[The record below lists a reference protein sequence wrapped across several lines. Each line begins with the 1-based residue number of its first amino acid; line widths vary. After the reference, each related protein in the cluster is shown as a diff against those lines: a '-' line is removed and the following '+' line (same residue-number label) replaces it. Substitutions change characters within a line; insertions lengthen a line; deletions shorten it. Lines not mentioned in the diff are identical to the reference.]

1 MAQTQPPASWIKAQE
16 EGLQAA
22 PPALDWDAPVARR
35 GRLRL
40 RTLVMLRWLS
50 VLGQLT
56 AVLIAYFRFHFQFHL
71 GLCLAVIAVSASVN
85 IVLSLALPGRH
96 VARDWEATAEL
107 GFDIVQLGA
116 LLGLT
121 GGLANPFCLLLIAPA
136 TVGAASLPS
145 RQVATVISIAILT
158 VLAVSF
164 YGLPLPSPT
173 GRPILLPHY
182 YEIAVWTALM
192 TGILFTAGYAWQAA
206 AEGARM
212 ELALAATQSV
222 LAREQRLSA
231 LGGLAA
237 AAAHELG
244 TPLATIQVVAKELL
258 RNSPA
263 DDPVADDARLLMQQ
277 AERCRDILRSLSQR
291 PDADDIVYAR
301 LGFAQL
307 LDEISEPYRMIGPA
321 ILTSVQGPPG
331 EFVPDVHRV
340 PEAIHA
346 LSSFVENGADFAAT
360 EVRVEGRFDAEN
372 IEVEIRDDGPGFS
385 PDVLVKLGE
394 PYVTSRPSGEGSRSH
409 HQGMGLGFFIA
420 KTLLERSGATVAFGN
435 DRHGGA
441 VIHVKWPRSRIEA
454 PDQG

>member
-1 MAQTQPPASWIKAQE
+1 MAQTQPLAFWIKEQE
-16 EGLQAA
+16 GELQDA
-22 PPALDWDAPVARR
+22 PPALDWDAPVTRR

-56 AVLIAYFRFHFQFHL
+56 AVLLAYFRFHFQFHL

-85 IVLSLALPGRH
+85 VVLSLALPGRH
-96 VARDWEATAEL
+96 IAKDWEATAEL

-121 GGLANPFCLLLIAPA
+121 GGLSNPFCMLLIAPA

-158 VLAVSF
+158 VLAV
-164 YGLPLPSPT
+164 GLFGLALPSRS
-173 GRPILLPHY
+173 GRPIRLPHY
-182 YEIAVWTALM
+182 YEVAVWTALM
-192 TGILFTAGYAWQAA
+192 TGILFTAGYAWQSA

-212 ELALAATQSV
+212 ELALAATQTV

-258 RNSPA
+258 RNSPP

-277 AERCRDILRSLSQR
+277 AERCRDILKSLAHR

-301 LGFAQL
+301 LGLAQL
-307 LDEISEPYRMIGPA
+307 LEEISDPYRLIGPA
-321 ILTSVQGPPG
+321 IVTAVQGPPG
-331 EFVPDVHRV
+331 EFVPDVQRF

-346 LSSFVENGADFAAT
+346 LSSFVENAADFAAT
-360 EVRVEGRFDAEN
+360 EVRVQGGFDEES
-372 IEVEIRDDGPGFS
+372 ITIEIRDDGPGFS

-394 PYVTSRPSGEGSRSH
+394 PYVTSRPTGEGSRSH

-420 KTLLERSGATVAFGN
+420 KTLLERSGASVAFGN
-435 DRHGGA
+435 DRRGGA
-441 VIHVKWPRSRIEA
+441 VILVKWPRARIEA

>member
-1 MAQTQPPASWIKAQE
+1 MAQAQPIPNWLQAQE
-16 EGLQAA
+16 GGLQDA
-22 PPALDWDAPVARR
+22 PPALDWDAPGARR

-40 RTLVMLRWLS
+40 RTLVLLRWLS
-50 VLGQLT
+50 VAGQLIG
-56 AVLIAYFRFHFQFHL
+56 VLTAYFRFHIQFHL

-85 IVLSLALPGRH
+85 VVLSLALPGRH
-96 VARDWEATAEL
+96 VAKDWEATAEL

-158 VLAVSF
+158 VLAIGLF
-164 YGLPLPSPT
+164 GLPLPSPS
-173 GRPILLPHY
+173 GRLIVLPRFY
-182 YEIAVWTALM
+182 LVGVWIALM
-192 TGILFTAGYAWQAA
+192 VGILFTAGYAWQAA

-244 TPLATIQVVAKELL
+244 TPLATVQIVAKELL
-258 RNSPA
+258 RNSPE

-277 AERCRDILRSLSQR
+277 AERCRDILKSLSQR
-291 PDADDIVYAR
+291 PDTGDIVHAR
-301 LGFAQL
+301 LGLAQL
-307 LDEISEPYRMIGPA
+307 LEEVAEPYRMIGPV
-321 ILTSVQGPPG
+321 ILTSVEGPYG
-331 EFVPDVHRV
+331 EFVPDVHRF

-346 LSSFVENGADFAAT
+346 LSSFVENAADFAAG
-360 EVRVEGRFDAEN
+360 EVRIVGRFDEDS
-372 IEVEIRDDGPGFS
+372 ISVEVRDDGPGFS

-409 HQGMGLGFFIA
+409 HHGMGLGFFIA
-420 KTLLERSGATVAFGN
+420 KTLLERTGASVSFGN
-435 DRHGGA
+435 DRRGGA
-441 VIHVKWPRSRIEA
+441 VIVTRWPRSRIEA
-454 PDQG
+454 PDEG